1 MKIFLSKIVI
11 LISLLGI
18 LPAFAEKHV
27 PTAEELIQLETIG
40 GISVSPDGKY
50 VLYQKSRNDFDK
62 DLNLSQLWL
71 YDISSENHIQLT
83 YGEKSVGGFGWAQ
96 NSERIIFARDSK
108 VMVMHRSGGEARSLD
123 IKQKNV
129 SGMIFSDDGKT
140 VSFVGSPEED
150 KVKDR
155 RKDHMGDF
163 EVIKAD
169 GGHRHIYI
177 VKLTDDLELD
187 GDVTAV
193 TSGTDF
199 SVSGYDMSA
208 DGSQVVFTATKRP
221 DLASSFS
228 VKLYFANTDG
238 SDLKILDDSEKLKR
252 SPVFSPDDKTIAYS
266 ISSGF
271 AYNGIIHTISADGGE
286 PKAITESFDESI
298 SPAAWTDEGIYFTAS
313 QKTNRHIF
321 LLNPKSSE
329 IKRVVTSDDLIVG
342 RQSTSK
348 SGKVIAFAAANDEQL
363 SEIYVQ
369 NGGAAKKITT
379 QSDQLSD
386 FIMAKREVISWQAD
400 DGATIEGVLTTPV
413 DFDLSNK
420 YPLFVIT
427 HGGPTGT
434 DRPVIPTGMYPI
446 DNWAGQGAVILQTN
460 YRGSAGY
467 GEAFRRLNWR
477 NLGMGPATDIISG
490 INSLVGKGFIDEAK
504 IGCLGW
510 SQGGHI
516 SAMLATYSDR
526 CSVAHM
532 GAGISNW
539 ATYYYNTDI
548 TPFTVQYFGDTPI
561 DDPEVYAK
569 TSPMTYIKNA
579 KTPVLIQHGEKD
591 NRVPI
596 ANAYELRQAL
606 TDMNVENHMIVYKGM
621 PHGPRRPKTLRA
633 VLTHLDAW
641 FGHYLFGSPKPEF
654 ATVGIP
660 EEEDEEEDVDG

>member
-526 CSVAHM
+526 C
-532 GAGISNW
+532 
-539 ATYYYNTDI
+539 
-548 TPFTVQYFGDTPI
+548 
-561 DDPEVYAK
+561 
-569 TSPMTYIKNA
+569 
-579 KTPVLIQHGEKD
+579 
-591 NRVPI
+591 
-596 ANAYELRQAL
+596 
-606 TDMNVENHMIVYKGM
+606 
-621 PHGPRRPKTLRA
+621 
-633 VLTHLDAW
+633 
-641 FGHYLFGSPKPEF
+641 
-654 ATVGIP
+654 
-660 EEEDEEEDVDG
+660 